1 VGALSERDDNQD
13 GEGGGGRPGFP
24 IDPLRLW
31 HALRGGWQIVAV
43 ATVVGAFVGAAIA
56 KKVVKQSFEATAV
69 IAWDSQT
76 PIDLVTRQTT
86 IESVTLGP
94 NLEQVKKKMDLSMP
108 AKDVGTF
115 FFVTSNENSKIVN
128 IKAMWASADGA
139 ADMANALTQAFL
151 DSREKLARERQN
163 SEIVRYKAAVE
174 EAERK
179 AREASAEYERFRREK
194 GIVDISQERELA
206 ITAAAK
212 LSAEAEAAKRAY
224 EVVKAQVENM
234 GEAPSNP
241 QPAINSVMSEAER
254 AQAESDA
261 KRLPQLRSE
270 LAAARVQFA
279 DEHPTVLRLLAEQDA
294 LETRIK
300 KRGGKAA
307 VAVTTGKTRENL
319 EAKMREA
326 EGRAKQSEAAAS
338 ALQEKLNKLSGVEG
352 EAAVLLGNI
361 SVAEKTLEA
370 AKQMLNGA
378 ELAAQKPPQEFRIL
392 EVAKPPEMAMSSPRK
407 KVALGFPIAFLG
419 LSLVG
424 VILWRLRK
432 GDVVT
437 PKEAAFWAAAPVIGA
452 STWPRDP
459 DMLSSLMH
467 DLDDF
472 APHCEGVTLI
482 VGVSLDEAHLARRVA
497 EWDGHRM
504 PKHYDPQKLLAA
516 GAGGQANALAL
527 RDESMAA
534 GREDPNNMQILT
546 LMGPVP
552 AQALRRAA
560 RMADR
565 VLVVVQSGKHS
576 CLQMTRIKNRL
587 GRDGGIGILL
597 VGLPKEYAMVRDR
610 VGEVEQFWHATRIAA
625 GSRAEA

>member
-1 VGALSERDDNQD
+1 VGALSERDENPD

-43 ATVVGAFVGAAIA
+43 ATVVGAFVGAAVA
-56 KKVVKQSFEATAV
+56 KKVVKQSFEAASV
-69 IAWDSQT
+69 IAWESQT
-76 PIDLVTRQTT
+76 PLDLVTRQTT

-94 NLEQVKKKMDLSMP
+94 NLEQVKKKMDLNMP
-108 AKDVGTF
+108 AKEVGTF
-115 FFVTSNENSKIVN
+115 FIVTSNENSKIIN
-128 IKAMWASADGA
+128 IKAMWASAEGA
-139 ADMANALTQAFL
+139 AEMANALTQAFL
-151 DSREKLARERQN
+151 DSREKLARERQQ
-163 SEIVRYKAAVE
+163 SEIARYKAAVK

-179 AREASAEYERFRREK
+179 AIAASAAYEKFRREN
-194 GIVDISQERELA
+194 GILDISQERELA

-212 LSAEAEAAKRAY
+212 LSAEADAARAASQAAKSVL
-224 EVVKAQVENM
+224 EGM
-234 GEAPSNP
+234 GDAPSTPSAPSN
-241 QPAINSVMSEAER
+241 ALSEADR
-254 AQAESDA
+254 QQADA
-261 KRLPQLRSE
+261 DLKRLPALRNE
-270 LAAARVQFA
+270 LAAARVQFS
-279 DEHPTVLRLLAEQDA
+279 DEHPTVRRLLAEQDA
-294 LETRIK
+294 VETRIK
-300 KRGGKAA
+300 ARGGSAA
-307 VAVTTGKTRENL
+307 ASVSSSRSRGNL
-319 EAKMREA
+319 EAKAREA
-326 EGRAKQSEAAAS
+326 EARRKQAEEAGS
-338 ALQEKLNKLSGVEG
+338 ALQDKLNKLSAVEG
-352 EAAVLLGNI
+352 QAAVLLGEIN
-361 SVAEKTLEA
+361 VAEETLEA

-378 ELAAQKPPQEFRIL
+378 ELAAQRPPQEFRVL
-392 EVAKPPEMAMSSPRK
+392 EEAKPPEMAMSSSRK
-407 KVALGFPIAFLG
+407 KVALVFPIAFLV
-419 LSLVG
+419 LSLLG
-424 VILWRLRK
+424 VVVWHLRR

-437 PKEAAFWAAAPVIGA
+437 PKEAAFWSSAPVIGA

-504 PKHYDPQKLLAA
+504 PKHYDPQKLLSA
-516 GAGGQANALAL
+516 GAGGAANALAL

-610 VGEVEQFWHATRIAA
+610 VGEVEQFWHATRVAA
-625 GSRAEA
+625 GRGAEA